1 MFVVLLAIALSYQHP
16 VIQSQI
22 SNDFSS
28 HHHSISLPQKPE
40 NFVGREEE
48 LRNIINLLNF
58 STSDTDLVS
67 IVGSPG
73 FGKSALAVSV
83 AHELLSRGVTI
94 YYVDMAE
101 VSSMQDLAGRL
112 REKDEGIS
120 MTLKE
125 MYIWARKLQHS
136 TLLLLD
142 NCEDVFNRD
151 SAMEELWRV
160 VKELF
165 KCTAGNLKILTTS
178 RQVTTIHSSAYR
190 IKWFSLRE
198 LRAEASCSLL
208 KHYSKHLLTDTQ
220 CETMANLTGH
230 VPLALKVL
238 GSLFHQP
245 NPADP
250 DTIFGNLEEALIPT
264 LSPVELLIEERVSA
278 SINASYE
285 YLTLEEKII
294 GRYLANFP
302 GYFNLDAAVG
312 VIGFMKRGF
321 SDNETKNVLCGLV
334 QRSLLNGNK
343 LACHSGRYPDRFHF
357 HQLISEFFHHVKK
370 PSIDKD
376 DFRVGFIS
384 FFTNRSMVIVSA
396 DSTSALEFIGQ
407 NKQNLLYFF
416 QLLEVFEPIQH
427 GIKFLGI
434 KAVSHLYDAH
444 FLHYSFNISELRGPT
459 RGMFKYLKLNYKRIS
474 ESPYAED
481 YLTTYVSL
489 LLQLTTFEEELG
501 GISMAFKMLES
512 HQGNIEQ
519 LLTQESG
526 EQSIAGS
533 KFFKR
538 LAEYYERQGEVSKA
552 NLCREKGIELQGN
565 TLDCRFGV
573 CSNTIMGQVYYTVD
587 QIENVIRRHRLAEE
601 DLDLT
606 SKAHL
611 ALYRKVITLYT
622 RIMNMSDF
630 EVYKLYDRVS
640 VVVKWLR
647 MLGTTDEANIL
658 EEKQLAVLSGAE
670 SKVGYSV
677 GNALKAVSLV
687 ETFHNAGQYSKCVN
701 SAHIALNL
709 VESIPDIRV
718 RKIGLWKTIFHCQIE
733 TKNYSGALISYETLH
748 SYIIS
753 KNNITSEHVNFF
765 GRSCIILML
774 HGAFTRHCT
783 YDLVTS
789 YIKDKYLII
798 FPTFPDWPR
807 MDYYDHMLDTSPQT
821 ELPSDFTMQYYF
833 SQTWYLYKRIAFVKS
848 LGKICFRTM
857 LVLSYCYRVYY
868 FVGFRL
874 MCIAYCLYPIVYC
887 LSYYT
892 IKFTC
897 AYFTPY
903 YIFTLFCCTLFM
915 YAYNFQLIGLCSYL
929 LILLIISRIIDVL
942 VNCFH
947 NEVDPHLRTRQYSFV
962 IETQCDYTTYL
973 IVGLPVQVFICST
986 FIPPYLNA
994 FLTII
999 YYTFFIFLVVY
1010 YALYNN
1016 LFAMVSLYIL
1026 FFLPLNL
1033 FITTCSIAYVCTIIG
1048 VHVYIIISLY
1058 IVHSSFPIFAFIQL
1072 RKHLIL

>member
-1 MFVVLLAIALSYQHP
+1 M
-16 VIQSQI
+16 
-22 SNDFSS
+22 
-28 HHHSISLPQKPE
+28 
-40 NFVGREEE
+40 
-48 LRNIINLLNF
+48 NF
-58 STSDTDLVS
+58 STSDIDLVS

-83 AHELLSRGVTI
+83 AHELLSRGVTV

-101 VSSMQDLAGRL
+101 VSSMQDLADKV

-125 MYIWARKLQHS
+125 MYLWARKLQHN

-160 VKELF
+160 VKELL
-165 KCTAGNLKILTTS
+165 KNTAGNLKILTTS

-198 LRAEASCSLL
+198 LRAGASCSLL
-208 KHYSKHLLTDTQ
+208 KHYTKHLLTDIQ

-264 LSPVELLIEERVSA
+264 LSPVEILIEERVSA
-278 SINASYE
+278 SINASYK

-357 HQLISEFFHHVKK
+357 HQLIREFFHHVKK

-587 QIENVIRRHRLAEE
+587 QIENVIRRHRLAEDPMSE
-601 DLDLT
+601 
-606 SKAHL
+606 AHNI
-611 ALYRKVITLYT
+611 LYRKVITLYPQ
-622 RIMNMSDF
+622 IMNMSDF

-658 EEKQLAVLSGAE
+658 EEKQLAALSGAE
-670 SKVGYSV
+670 STVGYNI

-687 ETFHNAGQYSKCVN
+687 EKFYNAGQYSRCIN
-701 SAHIALNL
+701 SAQIALKL
-709 VESIPDIRV
+709 VKSIPDTLVYIRLL
-718 RKIGLWKTIFHCQIE
+718 RIHLWKGIFYYQIV
-733 TKNYSGALISYETLH
+733 TKNYSGASILYETLH
-748 SYIIS
+748 SYTSQYNETS
-753 KNNITSEHVNFF
+753 KHVDFL
-765 GRSCIILML
+765 GHSCILLML
-774 HGAFTRHCT
+774 HGVYASHCAYNVVTFINYSIIIPT
-783 YDLVTS
+783 YPVW
-789 YIKDKYLII
+789 
-798 FPTFPDWPR
+798 PT
-807 MDYYDHMLDTSPQT
+807 MDHWISPN
-821 ELPSDFTMQYYF
+821 ELPGKSLVENNYGTVLVLRYYF
-833 SQTWYLYKRIAFVKS
+833 MVFVFVAF
-848 LGKICFRTM
+848 RM
-857 LVLSYCYRVYY
+857 LC
-868 FVGFRL
+868 
-874 MCIAYCLYPIVYC
+874 IVYC
-887 LSYYT
+887 LSPILYCLSYYIMYKIST
-892 IKFTC
+892 YVNVPSNEQLSLTGFLS
-897 AYFTPY
+897 TPY
-903 YIFTLFCCTLFM
+903 GTFILFNYTLYIFT
-915 YAYNFQLIGLCSYL
+915 YSYIQLGLCESL
-929 LILLIISRIIDVL
+929 LILYTLNDFPYYMGIVIFLMQLSVILSVITCSPSYLIICFIIL
-942 VNCFH
+942 
-947 NEVDPHLRTRQYSFV
+947 YSSFPL
-962 IETQCDYTTYL
+962 L
-973 IVGLPVQVFICST
+973 IYFCGKD
-986 FIPPYLNA
+986 
-994 FLTII
+994 II
-999 YYTFFIFLVVY
+999 LK
-1010 YALYNN
+1010 N
-1016 LFAMVSLYIL
+1016 LFIMVSLYIL
-1026 FFLPLNL
+1026 YFLPINI
-1033 FITTCSIAYVCTIIG
+1033 FTTTCSIAYICTFINISVYNIIIIG
-1048 VHVYIIISLY
+1048 LY
-1058 IVHSSFPIFAFIQL
+1058 ICCTRFLSSFSIYSHATTLDLLVCISFYTCDNT
-1072 RKHLIL
+1072 